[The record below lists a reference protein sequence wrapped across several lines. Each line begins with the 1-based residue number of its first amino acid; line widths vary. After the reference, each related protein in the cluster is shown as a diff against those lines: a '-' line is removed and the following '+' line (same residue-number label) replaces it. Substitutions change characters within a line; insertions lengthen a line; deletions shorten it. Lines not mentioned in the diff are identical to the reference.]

1 MTRERPSH
9 HAHESYQT
17 PYSFSACAGGGGL
30 SFPKPET
37 ESEVGVLF
45 AHRGM
50 GYPSSKSSPKSV
62 DPPATK
68 NQRFLNFFVDRIF

>member
-1 MTRERPSH
+1 MTHERPSH

-45 AHRGM
+45 AHRGD
-50 GYPSSKSSPKSV
+50 GVSLV
-62 DPPATK
+62 
-68 NQRFLNFFVDRIF
+68 